1 MRAAAVFIALPL
13 IATLLN
19 ALVMGSRHFV
29 LSSWPAHAY
38 HHLARQIVLDCGM
51 SLLGLLLL
59 HHFLMRRR
67 ERWAWWGLLVCGVA
81 IFGGYWLS
89 SVSVGLGEPVLLA
102 YSARIAY
109 TAIYLLGLVLCWR
122 LLSQVHR
129 KNKPR
134 IR

>member
-1 MRAAAVFIALPL
+1 MRAAAIFIALPL

-67 ERWAWWGLLVCGVA
+67 ERWARRAGRRRA
-81 IFGGYWLS
+81 RS
-89 SVSVGLGEPVLLA
+89 AAAHVLE
-102 YSARIAY
+102 
-109 TAIYLLGLVLCWR
+109 G
-122 LLSQVHR
+122 
-129 KNKPR
+129 
-134 IR
+134 